1 MDPHELNL
9 INLAKD
15 GDCES
20 IKELINRH
28 SGIYVST
35 CKKYTNAISSS
46 GVLKDHIESSKD
58 YVIYSSAKTFNPSM
72 GSKFST
78 WISNQARYFCL
89 NAMNKNKNF
98 IQSDEETIN
107 LLIDSKAHEK
117 IKEEK
122 AEENTKEYLLKIRLM
137 LNNLSNKKI
146 KECIEK
152 KYFSEKSKTFTEI
165 AKEMNVT
172 VQTVINWHNK
182 FIKLAKQKIKIDII

>member
-1 MDPHELNL
+1 MDSYELNL

-15 GDCES
+15 GDSKS
-20 IKELINRH
+20 IKELIDRH

-35 CKKYTNAISSS
+35 CKKYTSAANSS
-46 GVLKDHIESSKD
+46 GILKDHIESSKD
-58 YVIYSSAKTFNPSM
+58 YVIFNSAKTFDPTM

-89 NAMNKNKNF
+89 NAINKNKNL
-98 IQSDEETIN
+98 IQSDEETIS

-117 IKEEK
+117 AKEENNQ
-122 AEENTKEYLLKIRLM
+122 ENNQEYLFKIKKI

-152 KYFSEKSKTFTEI
+152 KYFSEKNKTYTEI

-182 FIKLAKQKIKIDII
+182 FIKLAKQKIKN

>member
-1 MDPHELNL
+1 MDQDELNL
-9 INLAKD
+9 ISLAKN
-15 GDCES
+15 GDSRS
-20 IKELINRH
+20 IKALIDKH

-35 CKKYTNAISSS
+35 CKKYTGAANSS
-46 GVLKDHIESSKD
+46 GILKDHIESSKD
-58 YVIYSSAKTFNPSM
+58 YVIYSSAKSFDPSM

-89 NAMNKNKNF
+89 NTINKNKNF

-107 LLIDSKAHEK
+107 LLIDNKAREK
-117 IKEEK
+117 EKEEK
-122 AEENTKEYLLKIRLM
+122 TEEAKLEYLNKIKLI
-137 LNNLSNKKI
+137 LNELSNKKI

-152 KYFSEKSKTFTEI
+152 KYFSEKYKTYTEI

-182 FIKLAKQKIKIDII
+182 FIKLAKRKIKN

>member
-1 MDPHELNL
+1 MDSYELNL

-15 GDCES
+15 GDSKS
-20 IKELINRH
+20 IKELIDRH

-35 CKKYTNAISSS
+35 CKKYTSTANSS
-46 GVLKDHIESSKD
+46 GILKDHIESSKD
-58 YVIYSSAKTFNPSM
+58 YVIFNSAKTFDPTM

-78 WISNQARYFCL
+78 WISNHARYFCL
-89 NAMNKNKNF
+89 NAINKNKNL
-98 IQSDEETIN
+98 IQSDEETIS

-117 IKEEK
+117 AKEENNQ
-122 AEENTKEYLLKIRLM
+122 ENNQEYLFKIKKI

-152 KYFSEKSKTFTEI
+152 KYFSEKNKTYTEI

-182 FIKLAKQKIKIDII
+182 FIKLAKQKIKN

>member
-1 MDPHELNL
+1 MDSYELNL

-15 GDCES
+15 GDSQS
-20 IKELINRH
+20 IKELIDKH

-35 CKKYTNAISSS
+35 CKKYTNIVNSS
-46 GVLKDHIESSKD
+46 GILKDHIESSKD
-58 YVIYSSAKTFNPSM
+58 YVIYNSAKTFDPSM

-89 NAMNKNKNF
+89 NAINKNKNF
-98 IQSDEETIN
+98 IQSDEETMG
-107 LLIDSKAHEK
+107 LLIDSRAHEK

-122 AEENTKEYLLKIRLM
+122 TEERSQEYINQIKSI
-137 LNNLSNKKI
+137 LNSLSNKKI

-152 KYFSEKSKTFTEI
+152 KYFSEKNKTYTEI

-182 FIKLAKQKIKIDII
+182 FIKLAKQKIKN

>member
-1 MDPHELNL
+1 MDPHELTL

-15 GDCES
+15 GDSKS
-20 IKELINRH
+20 IKELIDKH

-35 CKKYTNAISSS
+35 CKKYTNAANSS
-46 GVLKDHIESSKD
+46 GILKDHIESSKD
-58 YVIYSSAKTFNPSM
+58 YVIYSSAKTFDPTM

-89 NAMNKNKNF
+89 NAINKNKNF
-98 IQSDEETIN
+98 IQSDEETIG

-117 IKEEK
+117 AKEEK
-122 AEENTKEYLLKIRLM
+122 TQEKKQEYVNQLRSI

-152 KYFSEKSKTFTEI
+152 KYFSEKNKTYTEI

-182 FIKLAKQKIKIDII
+182 FIKLAKQKIKN

>member
-1 MDPHELNL
+1 MDSHELNL
-9 INLAKD
+9 ISLAKD
-15 GDCES
+15 GDSKS
-20 IKELINRH
+20 IKELIDKH

-35 CKKYTNAISSS
+35 CKKYTNIVNSS
-46 GVLKDHIESSKD
+46 GILKDHIESSKD
-58 YVIYSSAKTFNPSM
+58 YVIYNSAKTFDPSM

-89 NAMNKNKNF
+89 NAINKNKNF
-98 IQSDEETIN
+98 VQSDEETMG

-117 IKEEK
+117 VKEEK
-122 AEENTKEYLLKIRLM
+122 TEERSQEYLNQIKLI

-152 KYFSEKSKTFTEI
+152 KYFSEKNKTYTEI

-182 FIKLAKQKIKIDII
+182 FIKLAKQKIKN